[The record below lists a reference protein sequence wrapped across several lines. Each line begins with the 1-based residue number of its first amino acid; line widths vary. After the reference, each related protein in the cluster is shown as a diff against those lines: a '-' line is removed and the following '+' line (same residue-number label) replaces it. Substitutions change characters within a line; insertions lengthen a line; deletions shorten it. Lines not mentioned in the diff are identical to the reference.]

1 MDVSDDTKNYILEG
15 ANRRTKCQRVLNLLI
30 IHLDKERDF
39 MQFCNLF
46 NMISIISDLPHKFI
60 VGITICTYV
69 CVFYNV

>member
-30 IHLDKERDF
+30 VHLDKERDF

-60 VGITICTYV
+60 AGITICTYV
-69 CVFYNV
+69 YVFYNV